1 MALAA
6 QLFCWQTLTTMVL
19 ALTVFLFLL
28 EISEW
33 WRTSPRYPPGPTR
46 IPLLGNMLQIDFQN
60 LHGSFRQLRA
70 KFGDVFSLRMAW
82 ASVVVLNGPD
92 AVREALVQKSED
104 TSDRPSSPVYHH
116 LGFGPEAEGELLFDP
131 ASAPGRPPGRPP
143 GLVSHFT

>member
-28 EISEW
+28 EMSEW

-60 LHGSFRQLRA
+60 LHGLFRQVRGPAGAGLGR
-70 KFGDVFSLRMAW
+70 GHTDSSLDGEKPPTLGACEDQQIPTLQAPSACW
-82 ASVVVLNGPD
+82 A
-92 AVREALVQKSED
+92 AV
-104 TSDRPSSPVYHH
+104 
-116 LGFGPEAEGELLFDP
+116 G
-131 ASAPGRPPGRPP
+131 
-143 GLVSHFT
+143 